1 MTLSAILPSPNY
13 MQWWAALLH
22 GPSTKGVPGWL
33 LQRDF
38 YNTCPAYPSTHLL
51 PQGIGL
57 K

>member
-1 MTLSAILPSPNY
+1 MIMSSPNY

-38 YNTCPAYPSTHLL
+38 YDTYRHTRVHPTCFGRDLA
-51 PQGIGL
+51 
-57 K
+57 